1 MEVDQ
6 SAPAIAAELIDKKAA
21 TLINLSSTTQNYL
34 L

>member
-6 SAPAIAAELIDKKAA
+6 SAPEIAVELSDKKAA
-21 TLINLSSTTQNYL
+21 TLINLSSTMQNYL